1 MDYGWQ
7 QTVRYGVNAYSFLIL
22 GQEMT
27 GAEFVAAIKN
37 RYNENNPRTRAVIS
51 ALERHLDTIKVRPD
65 GKTTYTVKQ

>member
-7 QTVRYGVNAYSFLIL
+7 NTVRYGVSAYSFLIL

-27 GAEFVAAIKN
+27 GEEFIAAIKN
-37 RYNENNPRTRAVIS
+37 RYDENNPRTSAVIS